1 MHIIYPNV
9 CAFCGEVME
18 FNKAGLYICSEC
30 MEKVD
35 FCANK
40 ECCRICGTPLNNE
53 RYNRCDEC
61 YNKLRNKIP
70 IYYERIASVCEYNEN
85 SKPGILRYKKSGIPA
100 VMNTY
105 AALIQGTVLSN
116 FDGVEFD
123 LVVAVPP
130 RADRMK
136 EIGFDQSHYLAKRTA
151 KRMNVKYVRKG
162 LKRVRKTE
170 KQTSLN
176 QHLRQQN
183 LAGAFEFVKSTDLVR
198 NKTVLVI
205 DDVTTTGAT
214 IDECARALRAAG
226 ADKVYGATIAT
237 TAGNSEG

>member
-1 MHIIYPNV
+1 
-9 CAFCGEVME
+9 
-18 FNKAGLYICSEC
+18 
-30 MEKVD
+30 
-35 FCANK
+35 
-40 ECCRICGTPLNNE
+40 
-53 RYNRCDEC
+53 
-61 YNKLRNKIP
+61 
-70 IYYERIASVCEYNEN
+70 
-85 SKPGILRYKKSGIPA
+85 
-100 VMNTY
+100 
-105 AALIQGTVLSN
+105 
-116 FDGVEFD
+116 
-123 LVVAVPP
+123 
-130 RADRMK
+130 
-136 EIGFDQSHYLAKRTA
+136 
-151 KRMNVKYVRKG
+151 MNVKYVRKG

-214 IDECARALRAAG
+214 INECARALRAAG